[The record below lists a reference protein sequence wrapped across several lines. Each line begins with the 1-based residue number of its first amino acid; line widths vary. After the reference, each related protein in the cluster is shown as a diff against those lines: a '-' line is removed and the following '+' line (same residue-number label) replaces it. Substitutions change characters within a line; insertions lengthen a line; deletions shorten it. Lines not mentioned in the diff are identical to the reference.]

1 MALKNIVKPYHL
13 LVDGDMSG
21 SLLTNLVDVSYTDNV
36 GIQLNF
42 TGTPVGTFAVEGSI
56 DYDDH
61 LSTGNWSSLTFSST
75 PSAAGAADVHLL
87 NLNQLP
93 YKKIRVRYTRSSG
106 SGTLNVFIMA
116 KGLN

>member
-13 LVDGDMSG
+13 LIDGDMSG
-21 SLLTNLVDVSYTDNV
+21 SLLTGMVDVTYTDNV

-42 TGTPVGTFAVEGSI
+42 TGTPTGTFAVEGSI

-61 LSTGNWSSLTFSST
+61 LETGNWSSLTFSST
-75 PSAAGAADVHLL
+75 PSASGAADVHLL
-87 NLNQLP
+87 NMNQLP
-93 YKKIRVRYTRSSG
+93 YKKIRVRYTRASG
-106 SGTLNVFIMA
+106 SGTLNVYVMA

>member
-1 MALKNIVKPYHL
+1 MALKNIIKPYHL
-13 LVDGDMSG
+13 MVDGDMSG
-21 SLLTNLVDVSYTDNV
+21 NLTSALVDVTYTDNV

-42 TGTPVGTFAVEGSI
+42 TGTPTGVFAVEGSV

-61 LSTGNWSSLTFSST
+61 LQTGNWSELTFSTT
-75 PSAAGAADVHLL
+75 PSAVGAADVHLL

-93 YKKIRVRYTRSSG
+93 YKKIRVTYTESSG
-106 SGTLNVFIMA
+106 SGTLNIYVMS